1 MNIRLSKRSIQLL
14 HDLINLEIK
23 NVNKNPD
30 YIGDY
35 NYLQY
40 LSKLKDKLDIKYY
53 HKKYDWY
60 DKMVDEEKERGLNGK

>member
-23 NVNKNPD
+23 NVDKNPD

-40 LSKLKDKLDIKYY
+40 LSKLKDKLNIKNVQ
-53 HKKYDWY
+53 K
-60 DKMVDEEKERGLNGK
+60 